1 MKKFAIALLALVV
14 SMTLFTALPGLA
26 ADPAKWPEKTVELIW
41 HSKVGS
47 GGDLYLRALSR
58 FLEKKFGTSVIVNN
72 VTGASGANA
81 WNKVRKSKPD
91 GYTVLG
97 VSSTVVAS
105 PVINKMPFN
114 YESFDPV
121 ARMFIDAI
129 CIFVSA
135 DAPYKTLADLI
146 ADARK
151 RPGEVTFAGGT
162 AGNLEFIGA
171 RELMKAAGCEISIVP
186 FEGGS
191 DGVVSIL
198 GGHVVAGV
206 GEYAEILSAYK
217 AGKLKILATFNK
229 LSAEPDIPTVAE
241 CGYPDAV
248 LEKLRGIFVPKG
260 TPKVIKDKLAAALKE
275 SMDDPDFKAFYTQ
288 NSLVPAWA
296 EGEDFVKILAK
307 QTEQVKES
315 LATLKK

>member
-186 FEGGS
+186 FEGGGQLVL
-191 DGVVSIL
+191 DDLGRALGDEDAAQLLKHRIGIAALGHGGDVRL
-198 GGHVVAGV
+198 GGEFVEGGEDLQLSGLVSGKDLGV
-206 GEYAEILSAYK
+206 LSGEFFDFWDL
-217 AGKLKILATFNK
+217 
-229 LSAEPDIPTVAE
+229 
-241 CGYPDAV
+241 PDA
-248 LEKLRGIFVPKG
+248 KF
-260 TPKVIKDKLAAALKE
+260 IKCLCSEHK
-275 SMDDPDFKAFYTQ
+275 
-288 NSLVPAWA
+288 
-296 EGEDFVKILAK
+296 
-307 QTEQVKES
+307 
-315 LATLKK
+315 